1 VAGPSPLT
9 GNRPGEDA
17 AMRYWRVPLD
27 VHEIKIPRGEIHL
40 IVDRCK
46 GCEFCVEFCPREVLQ
61 MSTEFN
67 VKGYHYPEVLKPEL
81 CVECDLCEV
90 ICPDFAIFCLPEAEE
105 ESTAEEVVDGA
116 S

>member
-1 VAGPSPLT
+1 
-9 GNRPGEDA
+9 
-17 AMRYWRVPLD
+17 MRYWRTPLD
-27 VHEIKIPRGEIHL
+27 IQQIKIPKGEIHL

-46 GCEFCVEFCPREVLQ
+46 GCEFCVEFCPRDVLV

-67 VKGYHYPEVLKPEL
+67 AKGYHYPEVVKAEN

-90 ICPDFAIFCLPEAEE
+90 ICPDFAIFCLPAEDEPTSDQSEEA
-105 ESTAEEVVDGA
+105 ADGV